1 MRHGTRLWNGWTT
14 RGLQPKTNSDM
25 FFFNL
30 LMHFGLQLGILLS
43 LALLVAAREREHE
56 EVTREPCVFVDN
68 GPMTTTLE
76 LSAGTPPKK
85 LQQKA
90 RRQAKQKKSK
100 SAEFLMARVDA
111 AGTENPAFDAE
122 PCLLPVW
129 PAREIQG
136 DRADSALAAP
146 FTPSPTRLNKFE
158 KKKKMELR
166 ASAKERGAPRSQHSK
181 ASVSSQA
188 KAPPRT
194 SSSEERSTSGC
205 SIAIRKHPWTQSA
218 LTPTLGSVPCGGP
231 ES

>member
-136 DRADSALAAP
+136 NESAPNDFDPISAEQTNPRRGGVAGVRRRDELELSM
-146 FTPSPTRLNKFE
+146 PSAVVVVRLGP
-158 KKKKMELR
+158 LTGG
-166 ASAKERGAPRSQHSK
+166 ERDHHWRGS
-181 ASVSSQA
+181 
-188 KAPPRT
+188 PRT
-194 SSSEERSTSGC
+194 M
-205 SIAIRKHPWTQSA
+205 
-218 LTPTLGSVPCGGP
+218 
-231 ES
+231 